1 MTRKY
6 LQSKNVLPCAAA
18 IFLRLVVG
26 GHAQAIDFC
35 VLAVNDF
42 HGRISEGQKIGDRP
56 VGGAA
61 VLASYLKSEI
71 AGREGRAVIAE
82 VGDLIGAS
90 EPASSLLRDEPAI
103 MFINCLGNA
112 TGPGQKARTD
122 PFNDLVGCL
131 GNHEFD
137 GGTDELLR
145 ILNGGNHAKG
155 PFLEDPWKGA
165 QFQVT
170 CANALNKKTGTP
182 LVCPFV
188 VKNLKNSSIRVAFIG
203 AVLKATPSMV
213 SADGIKDLVFVDE
226 AQAIN
231 QQVKFLRE
239 NLGIHTFIVLLH
251 QGDCQ
256 APYPGQTDSAKTLAN
271 GALKN
276 IVFNLDDDVDVVCAA
291 HTHCFL
297 NALVPNSHGVKIL
310 VTQAFAKGTA
320 YARIDLKIDTLT
332 KDVIA
337 KTARIITAYGDSGP
351 GLTPDSAALA
361 LVQKAKTM
369 VAPLTNRIIGKSP
382 RAVLAK
388 QNSAGESALGDAIA
402 DAQRSAMGTDF
413 AFMNPGGIRAD
424 LDSGTV
430 TWGEL
435 YTIQPFGDY
444 CVSMD
449 LSGSRIYDA
458 LNAQWAD
465 SSNVKMLQIS
475 GLRYSWDA
483 GRPVNSR
490 VVDIQKNGASI
501 KRDAVYS
508 VTVNSFLASGG
519 DNFSV
524 FKAGTN
530 RKNGPQDPEALVDY
544 LSKLPQPFAIKI
556 DGRILRRN

>member
-1 MTRKY
+1 MKRKY
-6 LQSKNVLPCAAA
+6 LQSKNLTPRAAA
-18 IFLRLVVG
+18 VFLCVVLG
-26 GHAQAIDFC
+26 GRAQEIDFR

-42 HGRISEGQKIGDRP
+42 HGRISEGQKIGERP

-112 TGPGQKARTD
+112 AGLGQGGRAD
-122 PFNDLVGCL
+122 PSNNLVGCL

-137 GGTDELLR
+137 AGTDELLR
-145 ILNGGNHAKG
+145 ILNGGNNAKG
-155 PFLEDPWKGA
+155 LFLENPWKGA

-170 CANALNKKTGTP
+170 CANALNKETGAP
-182 LVCPFV
+182 LVCPFI
-188 VKNLKNSSIRVAFIG
+188 VKKLKKSSLRVAFIG

-213 SADGIKDLVFVDE
+213 SADGIRDLVFVDE

-256 APYPGQTDSAKTLAN
+256 APYPGQTDSTKTLAD

-276 IVFNLDDDVDVVCAA
+276 IIFNLDDDVDVVCAA

-297 NALVPNSHGVKIL
+297 NALVPNNHGVKIL

-337 KTARIITAYGDSGP
+337 KTARIITAFGDSGP

-361 LVQKAKTM
+361 LVQKARAL
-369 VAPLTNRIIGKSP
+369 VAPLTNRVIGKSA
-382 RAVLAK
+382 RALPAK
-388 QNSAGESALGDAIA
+388 QNGAGESALGDAIA

-424 LDSGTV
+424 LDSGAV

-435 YTIQPFGDY
+435 YTVQPFGNY

-449 LSGSRIYDA
+449 LTGSLIYDA

-483 GRPVNSR
+483 GRPVNNR
-490 VVDIQKNGASI
+490 VVDIQKNGVSI
-501 KRDAVYS
+501 KRNAVYS
-508 VTVNSFLASGG
+508 VTVNSFLAAGG

-530 RKNGPQDPEALVDY
+530 RKNGPKDPEALVDY
-544 LSKLPQPFAIKI
+544 LSKLPQPFII
-556 DGRILRRN
+556 TSDGRILCRK